1 MSSWI
6 QQHPPLPNPGH
17 YSDILKKRANKNV
30 EHQYQTNK
38 LICLAIMARHAW
50 DVDGNDRSPVSGIAS
65 AGSFCTGMYRFS
77 TNLVTTSKFQVL
89 AKGDMRQVTYWA
101 PRNTRQC
108 TQLLTQVIWHL
119 GFVDLCFST
128 MQKTKTCML
137 KILWSVGAC
146 ITLNFLSTR

>member
-1 MSSWI
+1 MITLSALLPL
-6 QQHPPLPNPGH
+6 QHYTEPVAVKDTFFFIFLFFFQLHEQLNSTTPPLPNPGH

-89 AKGDMRQVTYWA
+89 AKGDMRQVTY
-101 PRNTRQC
+101 
-108 TQLLTQVIWHL
+108 
-119 GFVDLCFST
+119 
-128 MQKTKTCML
+128 
-137 KILWSVGAC
+137 
-146 ITLNFLSTR
+146 